1 MKEYLARQVKDK
13 VKKEEIDK
21 EVVEEQAKL
30 WEMDR
35 ETFAKEEAE
44 LSNKMKDLS
53 LQNSTLLQ
61 KQIEEAKN
69 QKKGMDPIEYG
80 INKTYLKG
88 IRSKKYEILKE
99 GV

>member
-30 WEMDR
+30 LKMD
-35 ETFAKEEAE
+35 TYAKEEAE
-44 LSNKMKDLS
+44 LSKKMKNLS
-53 LQNSTLLQ
+53 LQNFTLLQ

-88 IRSKKYEILKE
+88 TRSKKYEILKE